1 MAQDRSATPEKQLL
15 NLIEGSKAKSGPVI
29 EAQAIKHR
37 GLSFLSLSAWG
48 ARVSFFSV
56 KFSSWFNNF
65 SFSRIDFKTVNRILW
80 LGIFILGLY
89 FVSNLTLS
97 LANINK
103 LPDFKVQAQEGKE
116 GGGYLESASALK
128 NTDSYYLEKVNNRDI
143 FKIVIRKSA
152 PAAESAIAQGPS
164 SRIMEAT
171 GSLKLVGIS
180 WSKDPDAIIEDEK
193 SKRTFFVKRGQMIGD
208 IKVEGIFKDKVVL
221 GYAGE
226 EIELR

>member
-1 MAQDRSATPEKQLL
+1 MAQDRSVTPEKQLL
-15 NLIEGSKAKSGPVI
+15 NLIEGSKAKSGPAI

-48 ARVSFFSV
+48 ARVSFFSA

-65 SFSRIDFKTVNRILW
+65 SFSRIDFKTANRILG

-103 LPDFKVQAQEGKE
+103 LPDFKVPAAEGRE
-116 GGGYLESASALK
+116 GGGYLESVSALK
-128 NTDSYYLEKVNNRDI
+128 NADSYYLEKVNNRDI
-143 FKIVIRKSA
+143 FKIALKKSA
-152 PAAESAIAQGPS
+152 PKEPAIAQGPS

-193 SKRTFFVKRGQMIGD
+193 SKRTFFVRRGQMIGD
-208 IKVEGIFKDKVVL
+208 VRVEGIFKDKVVL